1 MNISGYIVEKK
12 PTDSDTWQRVSSVPC
27 LDTNYLV
34 GDLVEGSDMEFRV
47 SAINAAGQGEPSG
60 ASSPVKVK
68 EKIGM

>member
-1 MNISGYIVEKK
+1 
-12 PTDSDTWQRVSSVPC
+12 
-27 LDTNYLV
+27 
-34 GDLVEGSDMEFRV
+34 MEFRV